1 MTTTI
6 TILFA
11 ALILW
16 RLRNVHDHIVEHINR
31 MRGSVMVHQQETLD
45 ALTALIKKGTAEVV
59 SKIADLQAQVDDRV
73 PVEDLDLSELTAAAQ
88 ALDAI
93 VPDPVVEAPADVPV
107 DTAVDVPA
115 DEPVD
120 NPPF

>member
-93 VPDPVVEAPADVPV
+93 VPDPVVDAPADVPV
-107 DTAVDVPA
+107 PVDVPA